1 MINPTDSLPELE
13 RRVLHGLALEWETAR
28 WILPS
33 KHQKEMRPPLFSLR
47 DMKDRWGFW
56 SGEKREI
63 ALSRTLVLHH
73 SWDTVREV
81 LLHEMAHQ
89 MAEEVLGAFG
99 DYPHGPIFCEACTLL
114 RANPRASGNFA
125 LLDERLA
132 QRDPCPDHRILR
144 KIQKLLALAR
154 SQNRYEAEAAMGR
167 AHHLMAKYNIGLLAQ
182 DGKRHFITAF
192 VGKPALRHLQEDYAL
207 AHLLQD
213 FYFVRGIWVP
223 TSVPAKGKMGRVF
236 EISGVL
242 SNVQMAHYVHDFV
255 QRFIEQQWR
264 EYNVNKGLNHLRRSD
279 FAVGI
284 IDGFRSKLKERP
296 MAEPGKSRALMKSD
310 DPQLTDYMAD
320 RYPRTLKVLRGGT
333 RRDPQVVRDGR
344 HIGKNMVITKGIS
357 SAAGNRG
364 LFIEKR

>member
-1 MINPTDSLPELE
+1 
-13 RRVLHGLALEWETAR
+13 
-28 WILPS
+28 
-33 KHQKEMRPPLFSLR
+33 
-47 DMKDRWGFW
+47 
-56 SGEKREI
+56 
-63 ALSRTLVLHH
+63 
-73 SWDTVREV
+73 
-81 LLHEMAHQ
+81 
-89 MAEEVLGAFG
+89 
-99 DYPHGPIFCEACTLL
+99 
-114 RANPRASGNFA
+114 
-125 LLDERLA
+125 
-132 QRDPCPDHRILR
+132 
-144 KIQKLLALAR
+144 
-154 SQNRYEAEAAMGR
+154 
-167 AHHLMAKYNIGLLAQ
+167 
-182 DGKRHFITAF
+182 
-192 VGKPALRHLQEDYAL
+192 
-207 AHLLQD
+207 
-213 FYFVRGIWVP
+213 
-223 TSVPAKGKMGRVF
+223 MGRVF